1 MRSAVNPFAGDRD
14 REQIWEMLVR
24 RDIEAFV
31 SQDWSLVADDF
42 DEVRFLGIHAHNDR
56 NPDKWDAGFPTL
68 ASYRDEWLRQAA
80 ESAAVEYAESLAEG
94 IFRATDLSVIDI
106 TGDVALARKNSKDDR
121 KEGRLRRP
129 PQLAD
134 PLFLPPRQST
144 LEDHRLCRIYGVS
157 LKYPPKRNVYRG
169 ADCPICAVFMYRL
182 DSSSSKYNHTIFLQ
196 L

>member
-94 IFRATDLSVIDI
+94 IFRATDLSVIDV
-106 TGDVALARKNSKDDR
+106 TGDVALARKKFDGTIARKDGSVDR
-121 KEGRLRRP
+121 LNWQTLYFCRREK
-129 PQLAD
+129 ARWKITG
-134 PLFLPPRQST
+134 FVG
-144 LEDHRLCRIYGVS
+144 YMA
-157 LKYPPKRNVYRG
+157 YR
-169 ADCPICAVFMYRL
+169 
-182 DSSSSKYNHTIFLQ
+182 
-196 L
+196 

>member
-31 SQDWSLVADDF
+31 SQDWSLVVDDF
-42 DEVRFLGIHAHNDR
+42 DEARFLGIHAHNDR

-94 IFRATDLSVIDI
+94 IFRATDLSVIDV
-106 TGDVALARKNSKDDR
+106 TGDVALARKKFDGTIARKDGSVDR
-121 KEGRLRRP
+121 LNWQTLYFCRREK
-129 PQLAD
+129 ARWKITG
-134 PLFLPPRQST
+134 FVG
-144 LEDHRLCRIYGVS
+144 YMA
-157 LKYPPKRNVYRG
+157 YR
-169 ADCPICAVFMYRL
+169 
-182 DSSSSKYNHTIFLQ
+182 
-196 L
+196 

>member
-106 TGDVALARKNSKDDR
+106 TGDVALARKKFEGTIARKDGSVDR
-121 KEGRLRRP
+121 LNWQTLYFCRRDK
-129 PQLAD
+129 ARWKITG
-134 PLFLPPRQST
+134 FVG
-144 LEDHRLCRIYGVS
+144 YMA
-157 LKYPPKRNVYRG
+157 YR
-169 ADCPICAVFMYRL
+169 
-182 DSSSSKYNHTIFLQ
+182 
-196 L
+196 

>member
-106 TGDVALARKNSKDDR
+106 TGDVALARKKFDGTIARKDGSVDR
-121 KEGRLRRP
+121 LNWQTLYFCRRGK
-129 PQLAD
+129 ARWKITG
-134 PLFLPPRQST
+134 FVG
-144 LEDHRLCRIYGVS
+144 YMA
-157 LKYPPKRNVYRG
+157 YR
-169 ADCPICAVFMYRL
+169 
-182 DSSSSKYNHTIFLQ
+182 
-196 L
+196 

>member
-1 MRSAVNPFAGDRD
+1 MRSVVNPFAGDRD

-42 DEVRFLGIHAHNDR
+42 DEMRFLGIHAHNDR
-56 NPDKWDAGFPTL
+56 DPDKWDAGFPTL

-106 TGDVALARKNSKDDR
+106 TGDVALARKKFEGTIARKDGSVDR
-121 KEGRLRRP
+121 LNWQTLYFCRRDK
-129 PQLAD
+129 ARWKITG
-134 PLFLPPRQST
+134 FVG
-144 LEDHRLCRIYGVS
+144 YMA
-157 LKYPPKRNVYRG
+157 YR
-169 ADCPICAVFMYRL
+169 
-182 DSSSSKYNHTIFLQ
+182 
-196 L
+196 

>member
-1 MRSAVNPFAGDRD
+1 MRSAVNPFAGDKD

-94 IFRATDLSVIDI
+94 IFRATDLSVIDV
-106 TGDVALARKNSKDDR
+106 TGDVALARKKFDGTIARKDGSVDR
-121 KEGRLRRP
+121 LNWQTLYFCRREK
-129 PQLAD
+129 ARWKITG
-134 PLFLPPRQST
+134 FVG
-144 LEDHRLCRIYGVS
+144 YMA
-157 LKYPPKRNVYRG
+157 YR
-169 ADCPICAVFMYRL
+169 
-182 DSSSSKYNHTIFLQ
+182 
-196 L
+196 

>member
-1 MRSAVNPFAGDRD
+1 MKAAANPFADDKD

-42 DEVRFLGIHAHNDR
+42 DEMRFLGIHAHNDR
-56 NPDKWDAGFPTL
+56 DPDKWDAGFPTL

-106 TGDVALARKNSKDDR
+106 TGDIAVARKKFDGTIARKDGSVDR
-121 KEGRLRRP
+121 LNWQTLYFCRREGARWKITGFVGYM
-129 PQLAD
+129 A
-134 PLFLPPRQST
+134 
-144 LEDHRLCRIYGVS
+144 
-157 LKYPPKRNVYRG
+157 YR
-169 ADCPICAVFMYRL
+169 
-182 DSSSSKYNHTIFLQ
+182 
-196 L
+196 

>member
-1 MRSAVNPFAGDRD
+1 MKGAVNPFAGDKD

-42 DEVRFLGIHAHNDR
+42 DELRFLGIHAHNDR
-56 NPDKWDAGFPTL
+56 DPDKWDAGFPTL

-106 TGDVALARKNSKDDR
+106 TGDVAVARKKFDGTIARKDGSVDR
-121 KEGRLRRP
+121 LNWQTLYFCRREGARWKITGFVGYM
-129 PQLAD
+129 A
-134 PLFLPPRQST
+134 
-144 LEDHRLCRIYGVS
+144 
-157 LKYPPKRNVYRG
+157 YR
-169 ADCPICAVFMYRL
+169 
-182 DSSSSKYNHTIFLQ
+182 
-196 L
+196 

>member
-106 TGDVALARKNSKDDR
+106 TGDVALARKKFDGTIARKDGSVDR
-121 KEGRLRRP
+121 LNWQTLYFCRRDK
-129 PQLAD
+129 ARWKITG
-134 PLFLPPRQST
+134 FVG
-144 LEDHRLCRIYGVS
+144 YMA
-157 LKYPPKRNVYRG
+157 YR
-169 ADCPICAVFMYRL
+169 
-182 DSSSSKYNHTIFLQ
+182 
-196 L
+196 

>member
-1 MRSAVNPFAGDRD
+1 MRDALNPFAGDRD

-56 NPDKWDAGFPTL
+56 DPDKWDAGFPTL

-106 TGDVALARKNSKDDR
+106 TGDVAVARKKFDGTIARKDGSVDR
-121 KEGRLRRP
+121 LNWQTLYFCRREGARWKITGFVGYM
-129 PQLAD
+129 A
-134 PLFLPPRQST
+134 
-144 LEDHRLCRIYGVS
+144 
-157 LKYPPKRNVYRG
+157 YR
-169 ADCPICAVFMYRL
+169 
-182 DSSSSKYNHTIFLQ
+182 
-196 L
+196 

>member
-56 NPDKWDAGFPTL
+56 NPDRWDAGFPTL

-94 IFRATDLSVIDI
+94 IFHATDLSVIDI
-106 TGDVALARKNSKDDR
+106 TGDVALARKKFDGTIARKDGSVDR
-121 KEGRLRRP
+121 LNWQTLYFCRRDK
-129 PQLAD
+129 ARWKITG
-134 PLFLPPRQST
+134 FVG
-144 LEDHRLCRIYGVS
+144 YMA
-157 LKYPPKRNVYRG
+157 YR
-169 ADCPICAVFMYRL
+169 
-182 DSSSSKYNHTIFLQ
+182 
-196 L
+196 

>member
-1 MRSAVNPFAGDRD
+1 MNAAANPFVGDKD

-42 DEVRFLGIHAHNDR
+42 DEMRFLGIHAHNDR
-56 NPDKWDAGFPTL
+56 DPDKWDAGFPTL

-106 TGDVALARKNSKDDR
+106 TGDVAVARKKFDGTIARKDGSVDR
-121 KEGRLRRP
+121 LNWQTLYFCRREGARWKITGFVGYM
-129 PQLAD
+129 A
-134 PLFLPPRQST
+134 
-144 LEDHRLCRIYGVS
+144 
-157 LKYPPKRNVYRG
+157 YR
-169 ADCPICAVFMYRL
+169 
-182 DSSSSKYNHTIFLQ
+182 
-196 L
+196 

>member
-1 MRSAVNPFAGDRD
+1 MKSAVNPFAGDRD
-14 REQIWEMLVR
+14 REQIWEMLVQ

-106 TGDVALARKNSKDDR
+106 TGDVALARKKFDGTIARKDGSVDR
-121 KEGRLRRP
+121 LNWQTLYFCRREK
-129 PQLAD
+129 ARWKITG
-134 PLFLPPRQST
+134 FVG
-144 LEDHRLCRIYGVS
+144 YMA
-157 LKYPPKRNVYRG
+157 YR
-169 ADCPICAVFMYRL
+169 
-182 DSSSSKYNHTIFLQ
+182 
-196 L
+196 

>member
-31 SQDWSLVADDF
+31 SQDWSLVVDDF
-42 DEVRFLGIHAHNDR
+42 DEARFLGIHAHNDR

-106 TGDVALARKNSKDDR
+106 TGDVALARKKFDGTIARKDGSVDR
-121 KEGRLRRP
+121 LNWQTLYFCRREK
-129 PQLAD
+129 ARWKITG
-134 PLFLPPRQST
+134 FVG
-144 LEDHRLCRIYGVS
+144 YMA
-157 LKYPPKRNVYRG
+157 YR
-169 ADCPICAVFMYRL
+169 
-182 DSSSSKYNHTIFLQ
+182 
-196 L
+196 